1 MPKRDKK
8 QHEYVEYLHKG
19 KWLLGVVLARDPD
32 KGIHVQACMGYHAR
46 WFKPKHIR
54 PVRENETSLSR

>member
-1 MPKRDKK
+1 
-8 QHEYVEYLHKG
+8 
-19 KWLLGVVLARDPD
+19 LLGVVLARDPD